1 MPLGAYFEG
10 MKRMKCRLRVLM
22 AEREITQVQL
32 REALGL
38 GSHTISKLYNNRFDR
53 VDRETIEKLCNYFKV
68 DISELFVLRDEE

>member
-1 MPLGAYFEG
+1 
-10 MKRMKCRLRVLM
+10 MKCRLRVLM

-53 VDRETIEKLCNYFKV
+53 VDRETVEKLCDYFQV
-68 DISELFVLRDEE
+68 DVGELFVLRDEE

>member
-1 MPLGAYFEG
+1 
-10 MKRMKCRLRVLM
+10 MKCRLRVLM

-53 VDRETIEKLCNYFKV
+53 VDRETVEKLCDYFQV
-68 DISELFVLRDEE
+68 DVGELFALRDEE